1 MIRAVLIRYVMGTL
15 GSMPI
20 GILFLQIFPRKCSIQ
35 RIILFQIIGIT
46 CVTLPKSY
54 EMVVYGQTPV
64 GLLNVFGNLLY
75 LFFTFICFKGSIW
88 KKMLTMAAGI
98 SIAGI
103 VEMAVVNFLISIG
116 INTETVL
123 RTDMGYAECVLIE
136 GAIVAVLF
144 YMFGIAVNH
153 IKKRQGKGEWILI
166 LLPASI
172 ALSAAPYI
180 WAAVNQ
186 GVGMPRYGLAC
197 YAVIIFIIMLLPV
210 VWNEINRREETQKE
224 LLELEREYEA
234 SRLHVRQ
241 LEANAQAVRKLEHDF
256 NNQMMVVMG
265 MAKEGKRDEAEAML
279 REMEKR
285 LEE

>member
-153 IKKRQGKGEWILI
+153 IKKK
-166 LLPASI
+166 
-172 ALSAAPYI
+172 
-180 WAAVNQ
+180 
-186 GVGMPRYGLAC
+186 
-197 YAVIIFIIMLLPV
+197 
-210 VWNEINRREETQKE
+210 
-224 LLELEREYEA
+224 
-234 SRLHVRQ
+234 
-241 LEANAQAVRKLEHDF
+241 
-256 NNQMMVVMG
+256 
-265 MAKEGKRDEAEAML
+265 
-279 REMEKR
+279 
-285 LEE
+285 